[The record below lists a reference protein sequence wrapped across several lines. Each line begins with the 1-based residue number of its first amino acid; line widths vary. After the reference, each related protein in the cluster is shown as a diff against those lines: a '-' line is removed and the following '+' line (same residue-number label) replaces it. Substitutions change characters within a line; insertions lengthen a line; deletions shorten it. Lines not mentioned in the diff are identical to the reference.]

1 MKPTK
6 KLPLFII
13 SGASGV
19 GKSTLCEILFQNEA
33 DYIVMESDILWNE
46 IYNTPEDDYR
56 EYRKIWMQLCAN
68 ISQIGKPVVICGC
81 AVPKQ
86 FEMLPEKEL
95 FTNIYFLAVI
105 CDNDILENRMRS
117 GRGIS
122 DEGWIASSLQF
133 NSWLKDNGEANDIIL
148 LDNSK
153 ISLDESADIADKW
166 IRNKIESE

>member
-19 GKSTLCEILFQNEA
+19 GKSTLCEKLFQKET
-33 DYIVMESDILWNE
+33 DYIVLESDILWNE

-56 EYRKIWMQLCAN
+56 AYRKIWMQLCAN
-68 ISQIGKPVVICGC
+68 ISQIGKPVVVCGC

-86 FEMLPEKEL
+86 FEILPEKSL
-95 FTNIYFLAVI
+95 FSNIYFLAVI
-105 CDNDILENRMRS
+105 CNDAALENRMRS

-122 DEGWIASSLQF
+122 DEGWITSSLQF
-133 NSWLKDNGEANDIIL
+133 NNWLRNNGEVNNIVL
-148 LDNSK
+148 LDNSE
-153 ISLDESADIADKW
+153 ISLSESAEIVDKW
-166 IRNKIESE
+166 IKSKIESE